1 VWYSKDEMAERLT
14 DTSPVIEKVQMELIR
29 SMPTD
34 QRFRLIEDLIMTGRT
49 LSLAGLRERFPAAGS
64 EELHRRL
71 ATLILGPE
79 LATKVY
85 GPEPDPPT
93 LR

>member
-1 VWYSKDEMAERLT
+1 MAAPLS
-14 DTSPVIEKVQMELIR
+14 DTSPDSERVQIEILR
-29 SMPTD
+29 SLPPWRRWQLLD
-34 QRFRLIEDLIMTGRT
+34 DLILTTRE
-49 LSLAGLRERFPAAGS
+49 LALAGLRERFPQADPQ
-64 EELHRRL
+64 ELQRRL
-71 ATLILGPE
+71 ATLLLGTE

>member
-1 VWYSKDEMAERLT
+1 MVEYGLMPARLN
-14 DTSPVIEKVQMELIR
+14 DTSPEAERVQIELIR
-29 SMPTD
+29 SSPAWK
-34 QRFRLIEDLIMTGRT
+34 RFRLLNDLITTGRA
-49 LSLAGLRERFPAAGS
+49 LSLSGLRERFPAATP

-71 ATLILGPE
+71 ATLILGAD

-93 LR
+93 SR

>member
-1 VWYSKDEMAERLT
+1 MPVQLN
-14 DTSPVIEKVQMELIR
+14 DTSPQAERVLIELIR
-29 SMPTD
+29 SSPAWK
-34 QRFRLIEDLIMTGRT
+34 RFRLLNDLIMTGRA
-49 LSLAGLRERFPAAGS
+49 LSLAGLRERFPAATP

-71 ATLILGPE
+71 ATLLLGPE

>member
-1 VWYSKDEMAERLT
+1 MRLS
-14 DTSPVIEKVQMELIR
+14 DTHPEVEKIQIELIR
-29 SMPTD
+29 CMPPC
-34 QRFRLIEDLIMTGRT
+34 QRFKLVTDLIMTGRA
-49 LSLAGLRERFPAAGS
+49 LSLSGLRERFPTATP

-71 ATLILGPE
+71 ATLILGSE
-79 LATKVY
+79 LATRVY